1 MKSVKNS
8 SRYNDRS
15 AAKRV
20 VRATLFASAIALM
33 VHTWR
38 SLKARPAKSLI
49 VWIVGGLLAFADL
62 LFPGVDLHLEPTVII
77 EFVARVA
84 TWLWRKFE
92 TLHIVQILLWMALAL
107 ATTRGSSEPPE
118 PPRVEDRPQRR
129 RRRKPT

>member
-1 MKSVKNS
+1 
-8 SRYNDRS
+8 
-15 AAKRV
+15 
-20 VRATLFASAIALM
+20 M